1 MIIREMCLRSCAGY
15 SDALVVDHDA
25 KFTSEVFRAF
35 VKSMGS
41 CLVVGSAY
49 HKNTNAK
56 VERANGVISDTLC
69 AYANGHKDDWDNHL
83 TPAEF
88 AINNTAWRRLD
99 SFLHRPRRTPPC
111 PLSLPHPVSHSRRL
125 TVVGGLRAADA
136 CDRSVST
143 GAARRIPRPAAQAD
157 RKESSALST
166 QCSRSETACCCGPR
180 SCSTPPTLVSC
191 ASVGLSLHG
200 ARLPEPQRLHPRAA
214 TSHALQPDHQRRPP
228 QTLL

>member
-41 CLVVGSAY
+41 CLVVGLAY

-69 AYANGHKDDWDNHL
+69 AYANGHKDDWDNHV

-88 AINNTAWRRLD
+88 AINNTASTLGD
-99 SFLHRPRRTPPC
+99 DLTPFLHQPRRTPPC

-143 GAARRIPRPAAQAD
+143 GAARGGAGRPEGKALPR
-157 RKESSALST
+157 RH
-166 QCSRSETACCCGPR
+166 
-180 SCSTPPTLVSC
+180 
-191 ASVGLSLHG
+191 SVPG
-200 ARLPEPQRLHPRAA
+200 RRPRAA
-214 TSHALQPDHQRRPP
+214 ADQGAARRRRHW
-228 QTLL
+228 